1 MFLFFLL
8 GVDDGCCGKS
18 FSMPTRYPRSTTLTT
33 WFEIT
38 DDSLYK
44 YNNMPFSF
52 LMICFVDD
60 KTTIVDHK
68 LCLYDI
74 FLFLSR
80 MILLLF
86 PFIYRPWNLLFSRTN
101 ESIKS
106 RKKSFNFLWRF
117 QPFGYLYIS
126 CGIGMHFLIKLSI
139 F

>member
-1 MFLFFLL
+1 
-8 GVDDGCCGKS
+8 
-18 FSMPTRYPRSTTLTT
+18 MPS
-33 WFEIT
+33 
-38 DDSLYK
+38 
-44 YNNMPFSF
+44 SF

-117 QPFGYLYIS
+117 QPFGYLIY
-126 CGIGMHFLIKLSI
+126 FLRNWYAFSNQTFYLLNVSADGVLVQIT
-139 F
+139 